1 MAEDEKFM
9 RLAIAEA
16 RGGLRRGGGPF
27 GCVIVKNNKVIAADY
42 NRVVRDRDATAHSE
56 IRAIRNA
63 GKRLKTPFLDGCTL
77 YSTTEPCPMCFSA
90 CHWARVKRIVY
101 GSGIRD
107 AAGVGLNE
115 LRIPAA
121 KLKRIGYDRVGLK
134 GGVLRKECLKI
145 FVEWRKSGGKPY

>member
-1 MAEDEKFM
+1 MSDERFM

-16 RGGLRRGGGPF
+16 LNGIRRGGGPF

-56 IRAIRNA
+56 VLAIRKA
-63 GKRLKTPFLDGCTL
+63 GRRLKTPFLDGCTL

-90 CHWARVKRIVY
+90 CHWARVKRVAY
-101 GSGIRD
+101 GSGISD
-107 AAGVGLNE
+107 AAAMGLNE

-145 FVEWRKSGGKPY
+145 FVEWRKIGGKPY